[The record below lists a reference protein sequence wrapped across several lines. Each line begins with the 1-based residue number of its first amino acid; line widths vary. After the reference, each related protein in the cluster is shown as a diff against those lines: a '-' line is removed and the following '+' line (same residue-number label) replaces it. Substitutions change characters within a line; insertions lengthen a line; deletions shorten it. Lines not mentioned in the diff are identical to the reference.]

1 MPDDIDI
8 GVAFVFFWGM
18 FLFVGFVIV
27 VSILQAL
34 FEYFIPTNKTDDD
47 DTDFISDIEDYLPDE
62 EEQ

>member
-34 FEYFIPTNKTDDD
+34 FEYFIPTNEHDDD
-47 DTDFISDIEDYLPDE
+47 DFISDIEDYLPDKE
-62 EEQ
+62 EL